1 MDNKRKDEL
10 GNLFVFNDKYS
21 SREFEKVTIQE
32 LAFLICTMR
41 VLKEKEILKNCD
53 YDAKI
58 ITFTQVLIKKLKL
71 TKELYI
77 AYDSNTQYPYLD
89 FQGRAWIF
97 SEKEYA
103 DKAEEHFKAEKIFLQ
118 IKELIN
124 KNIINEFGKLHYLG
138 IEKVIIDNGQ
148 YNIEINRNDI
158 LTPPDYSNVPAR
170 KIPVMNPKLQFAMIN
185 FFQYVYSRKD
195 YKNKVE
201 VIRGLE
207 SNMLEEVL
215 KAKFLLPIKLENDN
229 IGIDG
234 NGANVVEKGNK
245 VNFTVIK
252 DKNGLRWLLAFTDC
266 YELDKAFDRGK
277 LRSSI
282 CSFEDILTIS
292 ENLEGIVINCNGLAL
307 RIDENNR
314 KIIVEFMEKRKINI

>member
-195 YKNKVE
+195 YKNKLE
-201 VIRGLE
+201 TIRGLE

-215 KAKFLLPIKLENDN
+215 KAKFLLPIKLENDK

-252 DKNGLRWLLAFTDC
+252 DKNGLRWLPAFTDW

-314 KIIVEFMEKRKINI
+314 KIIVEFMEKRRINI

>member
-103 DKAEEHFKAEKIFLQ
+103 DKAEEHFKSEKIFLQ

-124 KNIINEFGKLHYLG
+124 INVINEFGKLHYLG

-229 IGIDG
+229 SGIDG
-234 NGANVVEKGNK
+234 NGSNVIEEGNK

-252 DKNGLRWLLAFTDC
+252 DKSGLRWLPAFTDW
-266 YELDKAFDRGK
+266 YELDKAFDKNK
-277 LRSSI
+277 LKSSI

-292 ENLEGIVINCNGLAL
+292 KNLEGIVINCNGLAL

-314 KIIVEFMEKRKINI
+314 KLIVEFMEKRKINI

>member
-252 DKNGLRWLLAFTDC
+252 DKNGLRWLPAFTDW
-266 YELDKAFDRGK
+266 YELDKVFDRGK

>member
-124 KNIINEFGKLHYLG
+124 KNIINEFGKLHYLE

-207 SNMLEEVL
+207 SKMLEEVL

-252 DKNGLRWLLAFTDC
+252 DKNGLRWLPAFTDW

>member
-215 KAKFLLPIKLENDN
+215 KAKFLLPIKLGNDN

-252 DKNGLRWLLAFTDC
+252 DKNGLRWLPAFTDW

-314 KIIVEFMEKRKINI
+314 KIIVEFMEKRRINI

>member
-252 DKNGLRWLLAFTDC
+252 DKNGLRWLPAFTDW

>member
-207 SNMLEEVL
+207 SKMLEEVL

-252 DKNGLRWLLAFTDC
+252 DKNGLRWLPAFTDW

>member
-53 YDAKI
+53 YDSKI

-215 KAKFLLPIKLENDN
+215 KAKFLLPIKLGNDN

-252 DKNGLRWLLAFTDC
+252 DKNGLRWLPAFTDW

-314 KIIVEFMEKRKINI
+314 KIIVEFMEKRRINI